1 MNGPCKLQDPLV
13 SMVATSPASNL
24 PLVVFMVNVSV
35 LIRSN
40 LEPQVVYFGDYEGNE
55 YQKGQFLEREIYVSK
70 GTCCRVCWYGDVL
83 QQK

>member
-40 LEPQVVYFGDYEGNE
+40 LEPQVVYFGEKIM
-55 YQKGQFLEREIYVSK
+55 KGTNGSK
-70 GTCCRVCWYGDVL
+70 GSIFGERYMC
-83 QQK
+83 